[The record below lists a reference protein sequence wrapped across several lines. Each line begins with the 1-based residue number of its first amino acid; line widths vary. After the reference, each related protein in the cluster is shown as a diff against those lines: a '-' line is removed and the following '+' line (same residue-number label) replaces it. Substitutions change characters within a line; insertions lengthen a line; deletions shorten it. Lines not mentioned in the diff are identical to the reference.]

1 MKKIKLTNSLG
12 IIGALIWGLTIFAR
26 DSNLISNEAINFIL
40 GIAPNIGATW
50 NFAFIAES
58 LYISFY
64 KKEYTFKHTIITLVG
79 ICVLALASEIIHD
92 LFLNSPFD
100 IFDIIATFI
109 SAIIYAIIV
118 KTKKR

>member
-1 MKKIKLTNSLG
+1 MKKIKLTNILG

-58 LYISFY
+58 LYTSFY

-79 ICVLALASEIIHD
+79 ICVLALSSEIIHV
-92 LFLNSPFD
+92 FLNSPFD

-109 SAIIYAIIV
+109 SAIIYAILV
-118 KTKKR
+118 KIKKR